1 MMITC
6 VEDYDI
12 SYNLFLAEQ
21 DMFFDLVSLERGI
34 IVESSS
40 IEVLQEGV
48 KETIMNYLQKVMTQI
63 QNIWTKFQ
71 AKFSSD
77 VANFL
82 EKKVVPMLEKA
93 DDANF
98 EIENYKDFDL
108 NKLGNYNI
116 PVFEY
121 NEQNK
126 DDYKSVEAL
135 SKKLYPDLMNKG
147 DLKKGLESKIVT
159 KVDKYKVG
167 KKELVELY
175 NFCKDGYKRAVTSIS
190 HDIDSLNNSSKNIT
204 NMVNNVIST
213 QETVDLFN
221 EMSLHIIREADDNEK
236 MEFSDDKEDNTGTG
250 SNPHPEGAKLKVTN
264 AVTVYM
270 TTCTKLLS
278 AKMYMITEKFN
289 NSIKILTHYVGYYNK
304 IRKNVT
310 ENSIKSLTESDNK
323 NILNLFFISANKD
336 IKELVPRIPNNFFT
350 KNGYENDSI
359 PRVCFSTDIGKCLM
373 ALSMNCTDKK
383 FYVYSPIGNY
393 KIISPTKRQVP
404 DVEITNEKW
413 ICEKVKLICIG
424 EILCTGDK
432 GEDGIPYKYGQ
443 NNEYYGELYEW
454 NWKWIKKYNL
464 SNISESLATKL
475 LNSYQNWLSLL

>member
-63 QNIWTKFQ
+63 QKIWTKFQ

-77 VANFL
+77 VAKFL

-126 DDYKSVEAL
+126 DDYKSVETL
-135 SKKLYPDLMNKG
+135 SKKLYPDLMNEG
-147 DLKKGLESKIVT
+147 DFKKGLESKIVT

-190 HDIDSLNNSSKNIT
+190 HDINSLNNSSKNIT
-204 NMVNNVIST
+204 NMVNNVISA
-213 QETVDLFN
+213 QEAVELFN
-221 EMSLHIIREADDNEK
+221 EISLHIIKEADNDEK
-236 MEFSDDKEDNTGTG
+236 MEFSDEKQDNTGTG
-250 SNPHPEGAKLKVTN
+250 NNPNPEGTKLKVTN

-278 AKMYMITEKFN
+278 AKMSMTTEKFN
-289 NSIKILTHYVGYYNK
+289 NSVKILTHYVGYYNK
-304 IRKNVT
+304 NKPT
-310 ENSIKSLTESDNK
+310 ENEDTKQTPTQAPTVSLKQKATN
-323 NILNLFFISANKD
+323 F
-336 IKELVPRIPNNFFT
+336 VNN
-350 KNGYENDSI
+350 
-359 PRVCFSTDIGKCLM
+359 
-373 ALSMNCTDKK
+373 
-383 FYVYSPIGNY
+383 
-393 KIISPTKRQVP
+393 
-404 DVEITNEKW
+404 
-413 ICEKVKLICIG
+413 
-424 EILCTGDK
+424 
-432 GEDGIPYKYGQ
+432 
-443 NNEYYGELYEW
+443 
-454 NWKWIKKYNL
+454 IKK
-464 SNISESLATKL
+464 K
-475 LNSYQNWLSLL
+475 